1 MMSQLLEQMKE
12 GSIIEP
18 FNGPF
23 EDTSNVFTTQENH
36 QYTYEEEA
44 CPTSPTLKRKDR
56 SDDEKDT
63 DRLFQIKRMRSGIQ
77 NLELIPK
84 ASLSVSTS
92 LPVS

>member
-1 MMSQLLEQMKE
+1 MKE